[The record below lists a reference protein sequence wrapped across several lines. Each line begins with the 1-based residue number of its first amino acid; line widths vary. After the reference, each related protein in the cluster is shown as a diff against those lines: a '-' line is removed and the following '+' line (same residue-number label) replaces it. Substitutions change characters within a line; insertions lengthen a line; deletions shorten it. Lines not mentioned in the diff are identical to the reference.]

1 MGAAARREDVRRGAP
16 LTRTWEAFETFQIS
30 GLFAAVGAGG
40 AVTTDAWLAVSASAP
55 LFPFVT
61 VIDNQS
67 GDSTWVLPW
76 EDGGSTP

>member
-1 MGAAARREDVRRGAP
+1 M
-16 LTRTWEAFETFQIS
+16 
-30 GLFAAVGAGG
+30 
-40 AVTTDAWLAVSASAP
+40 TTNAWLAVTASAP

-76 EDGGSTP
+76 EDAASAP